1 MLQKVVDESV
11 SAQHD
16 IIAPNAD
23 RVSQRREK
31 ERNTM
36 SMIVEQRRGSIR
48 ENRAFWLL
56 ALVVLA
62 IGVLAIAIAWAT
74 AGTTAAATIML
85 LELGAA
91 LAAGFR

>member
-1 MLQKVVDESV
+1 
-11 SAQHD
+11 
-16 IIAPNAD
+16 
-23 RVSQRREK
+23 
-31 ERNTM
+31 M

-56 ALVVLA
+56 ALAVLA
-62 IGVLAIAIAWAT
+62 LGITAIAIAWAA